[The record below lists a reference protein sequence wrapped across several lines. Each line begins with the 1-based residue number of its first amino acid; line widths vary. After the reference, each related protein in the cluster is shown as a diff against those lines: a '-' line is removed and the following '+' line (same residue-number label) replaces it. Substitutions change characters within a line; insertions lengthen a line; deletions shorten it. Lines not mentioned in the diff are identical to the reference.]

1 MKIEHDAWV
10 VVADGRK
17 ALIAQN
23 TGTLFE
29 PKLAIRKVLEA
40 DPNPPTHEQGTDRP
54 GRAHDRT
61 SPSRSAVE
69 QTDWHARAET
79 EFARSVAEALNDL
92 CEKKDVRSLV
102 LVAAP
107 RALADL
113 RAALSP
119 TVRGRTV
126 SEVDK
131 DLTNHPL
138 AEVEKIL
145 AGL

>member
-54 GRAHDRT
+54 GRSHDRT
-61 SPSRSAVE
+61 SPGRSAVE

-79 EFARSVAEALNDL
+79 EFVRSVAEALNDL

-119 TVRGRTV
+119 MVRERTV

-131 DLTNHPL
+131 DLTKHPL
-138 AEVEKIL
+138 PEVEKIL
-145 AGL
+145 VGL

>member
-1 MKIEHDAWV
+1 MKIEHEAWV

-23 TGTLFE
+23 EGTLFE
-29 PKLAIRKVLEA
+29 PKLAVRKVLESE
-40 DPNPPTHEQGTDRP
+40 PNPPTRAQGTDRP
-54 GRAHDRT
+54 GRAHDST

-79 EFARSVAEALNDL
+79 EFAKTVAEALDGL
-92 CEKKDVRSLV
+92 CKAKEVRGLV

-107 RALADL
+107 RTLADL
-113 RAALSP
+113 RSAIGPA
-119 TVRGRTV
+119 VRDITV

-131 DLTNHPL
+131 DLTNHPI

>member
-10 VVADGRK
+10 VLADGRK
-17 ALIAQN
+17 ALFAQN
-23 TGTLFE
+23 VGTPFE
-29 PKLAIRKVLEA
+29 PKLARRKVMEA
-40 DPNPPTHEQGTDRP
+40 ERNPPNREHGTDRP
-54 GRAHDRT
+54 GRSHDRT
-61 SPSRSAVE
+61 SPGRSAVE

-79 EFARSVAEALNDL
+79 EFVKTVAAALDNL
-92 CEKKDVRSLV
+92 CRGEDVRSLV

-113 RAALSP
+113 RPALTP
-119 TVRGRTV
+119 AVRGRIAG
-126 SEVDK
+126 EVDK

-138 AEVEKIL
+138 PQVEKIL